1 MSLFFAKLWQALV
14 SGLSIGSIYALIAE
28 GYRVSVREKRECAEP
43 GCKVCVQ
50 IAWGLPLEVPPRW
63 YSSKPISK

>member
-28 GYRVSVREKRECAEP
+28 GYYITFVTTGALNFGRT
-43 GCKVCVQ
+43 
-50 IAWGLPLEVPPRW
+50 
-63 YSSKPISK
+63 